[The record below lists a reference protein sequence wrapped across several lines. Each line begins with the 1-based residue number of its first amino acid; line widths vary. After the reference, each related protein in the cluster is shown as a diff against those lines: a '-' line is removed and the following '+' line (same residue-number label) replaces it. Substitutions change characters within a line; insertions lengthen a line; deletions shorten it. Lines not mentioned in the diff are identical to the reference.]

1 MYTGYYGDTNDIY
14 CLFTCCQGDSGGP
27 LAFKNGAGDFE
38 IVGLVSWGFGCAADT
53 PGVYTEVA
61 YYLDWIEANLP

>member
-1 MYTGYYGDTNDIY
+1 MGIIHRRVSSG
-14 CLFTCCQGDSGGP
+14 CQGDSGGP